1 MTTTHNQMNVLSGIT
16 GIHISVAHSN
26 LTKHWSLA
34 QDHTR
39 NKNHVSASALRL
51 AAADIS
57 SAIQEVTADLQQA
70 VLSTTSADTS
80 PPPTGQADRDSD
92 TNS

>member
-1 MTTTHNQMNVLSGIT
+1 MNVPSGVT
-16 GIHISVAHSN
+16 GICVSVAHSN
-26 LTKHWSLA
+26 LTKHRSVA
-34 QDHTR
+34 QDHTHT
-39 NKNHVSASALRL
+39 KKHVSASALRL

-57 SAIQEVTADLQQA
+57 SAIQEVTADLHQA

-80 PPPTGQADRDSD
+80 PPPPGQADRDCD